1 MQQQHLMQM
10 NQGMMG
16 ATLPRPLSP
25 LISFS
30 SFTSKRRITNNR
42 AQAAGPG
49 LVLTYYL
56 DENKQLI
63 LAILDN
69 QNNGKVE
76 ECERNQAKLQHNL
89 MYLAAI
95 ADSQTPQAAP
105 LSQYPSNLMMQPGAR
120 YMPPQSAQMVSPQSL
135 MAARSSMMYGHPSL
149 SPLQQQQAAAAHGQL
164 GMGSGGGT
172 TSGFNILHGEA
183 SMGGGGGGGGGN
195 SMMNAGMFS
204 GFGRSGSGAK
214 EGSTSL
220 SVDLRGGGGANSGA
234 QSGDGEYLK
243 AGTEEEGS

>member
-1 MQQQHLMQM
+1 MQQQHMMQM

-16 ATLPRPLSP
+16 GYGSP
-25 LISFS
+25 PAVTTDLI
-30 SFTSKRRITNNR
+30 
-42 AQAAGPG
+42 QQ
-49 LVLTYYL
+49 YL

-69 QNNGKVE
+69 QNSGKME

-95 ADSQTPQAAP
+95 ADSQPPQTAP

-120 YMPPQSAQMVSPQSL
+120 YMSPQSAQMMSPQPL
-135 MAARSSMMYGHPSL
+135 MAARSPMMYAHPSM
-149 SPLQQQQAAAAHGQL
+149 SPLQQQQQQASAAHGQL

-183 SMGGGGGGGGGN
+183 SMGDGGGGGN

-220 SVDLRGGGGANSGA
+220 SVDIRGGGANSGA
-234 QSGDGEYLK
+234 QGGDGEYMK
-243 AGTEEEGS
+243 AGGNVEEGS

>member
-1 MQQQHLMQM
+1 MQQQHMMQM
-10 NQGMMG
+10 NQSMMG
-16 ATLPRPLSP
+16 GYASP
-25 LISFS
+25 NTVTTDLI
-30 SFTSKRRITNNR
+30 
-42 AQAAGPG
+42 QQ
-49 LVLTYYL
+49 YL

-95 ADSQTPQAAP
+95 ADSQPPQTAP
-105 LSQYPSNLMMQPGAR
+105 LSQYPPSNLMMQPGAR
-120 YMPPQSAQMVSPQSL
+120 YMPPQSAQMMSPQSL
-135 MAARSSMMYGHPSL
+135 MAARSSMMYAHPSL
-149 SPLQQQQAAAAHGQL
+149 SPLQQQQAAHGQL
-164 GMGSGGGT
+164 GMAAGGGT

-183 SMGGGGGGGGGN
+183 SMGGGAGN

-204 GFGRSGSGAK
+204 GFGRGGSASGAK

-220 SVDLRGGGGANSGA
+220 SVGANSGA
-234 QSGDGEYLK
+234 QSGDGDYMK